1 MTLLSNRYR
10 VIRELGV
17 GGFGKT
23 FLAEDIHMPSR
34 RCCVI
39 KQLKPIINNPQIYQ
53 LIQQRFEREAAILEE
68 LGNKSDQIP
77 KLYGYFSEAGQF
89 YLVQELI
96 KGQTLSHKVQ
106 HQGLLSESLV
116 KEILKNILPVLDY
129 VHSKHIVHRD
139 IKPDNIIL
147 RDWDG
152 KPILID
158 FGAVRESM
166 ATIVSQTNNTKSIV
180 IGTPGFMPS
189 EQASGRPVYAS
200 DLYSLGLTAIYLLTG
215 KLPQQLETEPQTGE
229 IIWQQYATNV
239 SSHLRAVLERAIQ
252 PQARDRYPSAKAML
266 DAMQSSPTIPAT
278 LTSPTPPPQTILYTL
293 PPPIQRN
300 RNIPISSLFIG
311 GLVSAFV
318 IIGFLLPK
326 SHTPVVQTPLTPT
339 EKPQPIKTPSVTPTP
354 ETSQLTT
361 IPPLSEPTSA
371 VKSNNLDTTAVVTP
385 KQTLDK
391 ADNYSWLAYKS
402 VTDVDLAGKSA
413 FELDIIRN
421 SIFARHGRQ
430 FVNQE
435 LQNYFNN
442 QPWYRP
448 IYSPQEFPNNLL
460 SNLERK
466 NAAYILQ
473 YQNQNG
479 LRWAR

>member
-1 MTLLSNRYR
+1 MTLLSNRYCL
-10 VIRELGV
+10 IRELGV

-23 FLAEDIHMPSR
+23 FLAEDTHMPSR

-39 KQLKPIINNPQIYQ
+39 KQLKPITNNPQIYQ
-53 LIQQRFEREAAILEE
+53 LIQERFQREAAILEE
-68 LGNKSDQIP
+68 LGGKSDQIP

-89 YLVQELI
+89 YLVQEWI
-96 KGQTLSHKVQ
+96 EGKTLSHKVQ
-106 HQGLLSESLV
+106 HEGLCSESLV
-116 KEILKNILPVLDY
+116 KEILENILPVLDY
-129 VHSKHIVHRD
+129 VHSKRIVHRD

-147 RDWDG
+147 RDWDS
-152 KPILID
+152 KPVLID
-158 FGAVRESM
+158 FGAVRETM
-166 ATIVSQTNNTKSIV
+166 ATLVSQTNNTKSIV

-229 IIWQQYATNV
+229 IIWQQYATSV
-239 SSHLRAVLERAIQ
+239 SSQLRAVLERVIQ
-252 PQARDRYPSAKAML
+252 PQARDRYPTAKAML
-266 DAMQSSPTIPAT
+266 DAMQPSPAIPST
-278 LTSPTPPPQTILYTL
+278 LTSPTPPPQAIELTP
-293 PPPIQRN
+293 PPPIQRS
-300 RNIPISSLFIG
+300 RNIPIGSLFIG
-311 GLVSAFV
+311 GLVAASV
-318 IIGFLLPK
+318 IVGFLLTK
-326 SHTPVVQTPLTPT
+326 SPTPVAQTPPTPT
-339 EKPQPIKTPSVTPTP
+339 EKQQPIETPSLTPTP
-354 ETSQLTT
+354 EASQLTT
-361 IPPLSEPTSA
+361 LPPLTQPTSA
-371 VKSNNLDTTAVVTP
+371 VGSNNLDTTAVVTP
-385 KQTLDK
+385 NPTLAQDK
-391 ADNYSWLAYKS
+391 DYSWLAYKS
-402 VTDVDLAGKSA
+402 VTDADLVGKSA

-448 IYSPQEFPNNLL
+448 IYSPKEFPNNLL
-460 SNLERK
+460 SDLERK